1 MRPSS
6 IGVIGLGAIG
16 GSIAWQARL
25 AGVARV
31 IGYSPRSMET
41 VQALKASAI
50 TEAADSPA
58 GLAGQAELVVLAAPP
73 TPTLQLIESL
83 GSALPGESL
92 VTDVCSVKAPIVK
105 RALASGLGDRFAG
118 GHPLAGTHE
127 TGFPAARPDRFQGC
141 VVYICETGSF
151 KGHLAA
157 AAVARFWEDVLGA
170 SPVMIEAEAH
180 DRQLAWTS
188 HLPQAVAYALAKAL
202 SVQGLGGVSF
212 GSGAKDT
219 MRLAGSSP
227 ELWVDVLRHN
237 AAALI
242 GALQR
247 TEEAMEELRRLLAMD
262 DADELSRFLETARKF
277 RQGIGP

>member
-1 MRPSS
+1 VRPSS

-31 IGYSPRSMET
+31 IGYSPRSSET

-50 TEAADSPA
+50 TEAADSA
-58 GLAGQAELVVLAAPP
+58 ASLAGQAELVVLATPP

-83 GSALPGESL
+83 ATALPPESL

-105 RALASGLGDRFAG
+105 QALASGLGDRFAG

-141 VVYICETGSF
+141 VVYICETGTSR
-151 KGHLAA
+151 GHLAA
-157 AAVARFWEDVLGA
+157 AAVAGFWEEVLGA

-188 HLPQAVAYALAKAL
+188 HLPQAVAYALAHAL
-202 SVQGLGGVSF
+202 SDQGLGSVSF

-227 ELWVDVLRHN
+227 ELWIDVLRHN
-237 AAALI
+237 AAALS
-242 GALQR
+242 GAMQR
-247 TEEAMEELRRLLAMD
+247 TEEALAELRRLLATD
-262 DADELSRFLETARKF
+262 DADELRRFLETALTF
-277 RQGIGP
+277 RQGMGS